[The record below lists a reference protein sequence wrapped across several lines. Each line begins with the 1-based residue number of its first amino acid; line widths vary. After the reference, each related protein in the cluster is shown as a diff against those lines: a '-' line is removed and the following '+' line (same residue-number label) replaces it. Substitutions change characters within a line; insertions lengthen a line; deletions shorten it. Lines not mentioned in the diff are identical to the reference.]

1 MTSPSFSPVPGEYRF
16 TSGSWD
22 KIARIW
28 SLNGELITCQG
39 YSSLVVSLCFSP
51 DGKHIASGSDVGKL
65 PYEILGVDHWLFS
78 YLKDTHLRSTQSVIL
93 PMKLWL
99 SLDQLIEWSVFGI
112 LPIATYF
119 LRWKVIRSLST
130 PSLALILNPLLSLET
145 TREQSES
152 GMQKSNSSPWTYRH
166 NQVGEVIM
174 FLLWWY
180 IDCLQRGWR
189 IYFCVRHIDWQFFF

>member
-1 MTSPSFSPVPGEYRF
+1 MGCGRWKTRGTLQSNRHGGISGWQVSRLWVGWRHSDCVEQTSKVTRRSPFKRHSGRVTSPSFSPVPGEYRF

-28 SLNGELITCQG
+28 TLNGELITCQG

-65 PYEILGVDHWLFS
+65 PYEILGVDYWLFS

-112 LPIATYF
+112 PPSATYLF
-119 LRWKVIRSLST
+119 TSKGHSYSVFIPVL
-130 PSLALILNPLLSLET
+130 
-145 TREQSES
+145 
-152 GMQKSNSSPWTYRH
+152 
-166 NQVGEVIM
+166 
-174 FLLWWY
+174 
-180 IDCLQRGWR
+180 
-189 IYFCVRHIDWQFFF
+189 